1 MGEAAFRGERLE
13 LARHLRKLS
22 LTDLG
27 KAIGYSPQY
36 ISNIEKG
43 RREPRL
49 ELVEAFGSVLGFVP
63 TFFLQDLVDPFRP
76 QQCSFR
82 KKSSTP
88 QYEADHVLAW
98 GTLLAELYAHLRAEV
113 ELPEVDVPNYSVESE
128 EDAER
133 AAEKARMYW
142 GLGLDGPIGQMGR
155 VIERSGIPLFFI
167 DTPDQQ
173 IDAFAR
179 WGPTPSIL
187 ANRAKGSSSRLR
199 FDLAHE
205 TGHLIMHRAAMIPN
219 AERERQA
226 NRFAS
231 AFLMPA
237 AGFSHH
243 FRTLS
248 GKTWAHLLELKKQ
261 WKVSLGAIVRRA
273 KDLRLIDDAEYVRRN
288 QYIRAKGWH
297 KGEPAEPKEEK
308 PEVLSLALETL
319 RAELG
324 RPFSDIADELGWTA
338 KTFAT
343 VIGYTT
349 TAAGDDGDSA
359 DAGVVPI
366 SRLVL

>member
-1 MGEAAFRGERLE
+1 MGEVAFRGERLE

-22 LTDLG
+22 LTDVA
-27 KAIGYSPQY
+27 KTIGYSPQY

-49 ELVEAFGSVLGFVP
+49 ELIEAFGSVLGFEP
-63 TFFLQDLVDPFRP
+63 PFFLQDLVDPLR
-76 QQCSFR
+76 QQECSFR
-82 KKSSTP
+82 KKTSTP

-98 GTLLAELYAHLRAEV
+98 GTLLVELYAHLRAEV
-113 ELPEVDVPNYSVESE
+113 ELPEVDVPGYSVNSDE
-128 EDAER
+128 EAER
-133 AAEKARMYW
+133 AAEKVRMYW
-142 GLGLDGPIGQMGR
+142 GLGLNGPIGQVGR

-167 DTPDQQ
+167 DTGDHQ

-187 ANRAKGSSSRLR
+187 ANRTKGSSSRLR

-205 TGHLIMHRAAMIPN
+205 MGHIVMHREEMTPN
-219 AERERQA
+219 DERERQA

-237 AGFSHH
+237 AGFSQH
-243 FRTLS
+243 FRTLG

-273 KDLRLIDDAEYVRRN
+273 KDLELIDDAEYVRRN

-297 KGEPAEPKEEK
+297 KGEPAEPEEER
-308 PEVLSLALETL
+308 PELLSLALETVQ
-319 RAELG
+319 AELG
-324 RPFSDIADELGWTA
+324 RPLSEIAEELGWTA
-338 KTFAT
+338 ETFENLTGHDTTSIDDLGQPVGAN
-343 VIGYTT
+343 VI
-349 TAAGDDGDSA
+349 D
-359 DAGVVPI
+359 I
-366 SRLVL
+366 SRFDS

>member
-22 LTDLG
+22 LTELG

-49 ELVEAFGSVLGFVP
+49 ELVEAFGAVLGFEP
-63 TFFLQDLVDPFRP
+63 TFFLQDLVDPFKA

-98 GTLLAELYAHLRAEV
+98 GTLLAELYTHLRAEV
-113 ELPEVDVPNYSVESE
+113 ELPEVDVPSYSVESE
-128 EDAER
+128 DDAER

-142 GLGLDGPIGQMGR
+142 GLGLHGPIGQVGR
-155 VIERSGIPLFFI
+155 VIERSGVPLFFI
-167 DTPDQQ
+167 DTPDEQ

-179 WGPTPSIL
+179 WGPTPSVL

-205 TGHLIMHRAAMIPN
+205 AGHLIMHRQEMTPN
-219 AERERQA
+219 TERERQA

-231 AFLMPA
+231 AFLMPRT
-237 AGFSHH
+237 GFTQH
-243 FRTLS
+243 FRTVG
-248 GKTWAHLLELKKQ
+248 GKSWAHLLELKKQ

-297 KGEPAEPKEEK
+297 KGEPAEPEEEK
-308 PEVLSLALETL
+308 PELLSLALGTL
-319 RAELG
+319 QRNLG
-324 RPFSDIADELGWTA
+324 RPFSDIAEELGWTPE
-338 KTFAT
+338 TFAAIT
-343 VIGYTT
+343 GHVTPG
-349 TAAGDDGDSA
+349 TADFGDSVDA
-359 DAGVVPI
+359 DVIQIARFT
-366 SRLVL
+366 S